1 MGDLWGELSV
11 LANPIREA
19 GYLAR
24 TSRLRNVGVLH
35 GAHYVFRF
43 PAFSILLQSRYV
55 DRPFEELKY
64 GETPWFT
71 AEAILRKA
79 GLKPGEQFLDL
90 GCGTGKMVFTAALA
104 FEARAVG
111 VELLPSYLSVAEK
124 LKRWCRLDNCAFQLD
139 DFTQVGLGEADVVF
153 LTANALTEETR
164 RDLLQRFRTLKTGAR
179 LMTVDWAIEGDSH
192 LKLVSSER
200 FLFSWGRDTVY
211 FHEAGRMEPSEATS
225 NQVPAQ

>member
-11 LANPIREA
+11 LANPLREA
-19 GYLAR
+19 GFLAR
-24 TSRLRNVGVLH
+24 TSRLRSVGVLH

-71 AEAILRKA
+71 AEQILRA
-79 GLKPGEQFLDL
+79 ARLKSGEQFLDL

-111 VELLPSYLSVAEK
+111 VEVLPSYLSVAEK
-124 LKRWCRLDNCAFQLD
+124 LKRWCKLDNCAFQLD
-139 DFTQVGLGEADVVF
+139 DFTQVNLSEADLVF

-164 RDLLQRFRTLKTGAR
+164 RHLLGRFQTLKHGAR
-179 LMTVDWAIEGDSH
+179 LLTVDWPIQDDSRI
-192 LKLVSSER
+192 KMVGSER
-200 FLFSWGRDTVY
+200 YLFSWGRDEVY
-211 FHEAGRMEPSEATS
+211 FHEVGCMEPSVDTS
-225 NQVPAQ
+225 NQVPDQ